1 MEMKKFGYDFIIL
14 LNIFCCVIIQ
24 INGQVI
30 VPMKKNLNSYY
41 VKIYY
46 DKDKHKSE
54 FVKIN
59 MALDFTFI
67 DFSNI
72 QDFNIYSEDEIIEL
86 DNKEYIFLLF

>member
-1 MEMKKFGYDFIIL
+1 MEIKKIIYDLIFL
-14 LNIFCCVIIQ
+14 LNICCFVIIQ

-41 VKIYY
+41 INIHYNKE
-46 DKDKHKSE
+46 KTKSE

-67 DFSNI
+67 PFS
-72 QDFNIYSEDEIIEL
+72 
-86 DNKEYIFLLF
+86 